1 MNRTRESAT
10 APVQRASTNRTRAI
24 GIAGVCLLGAGIA
37 AAGLRDAPA
46 PGVALTGS
54 WQLDPAKSDD
64 AQAVIDKA
72 RDALIDSR
80 ANSGGLR
87 GGGHFAGAEEAF
99 PAGGGGMTR
108 GGMGGGGLGG
118 GGSWGH
124 NATPAADD
132 PLGGG
137 ADSDAAAG
145 GESRDRTGNAF
156 LTELERNPQ
165 LLAFAAADR
174 EVKVVAD
181 ESEIGCEP
189 GGTIT
194 LSDRLGDGERQCGW
208 QGRAWVIETTRPRS
222 GSRIDRYEFSRNG
235 RSVTYTTLVTGGQMP
250 RIKLTRVYNRV
261 TSSTRPA
268 LQASGTP

>member
-1 MNRTRESAT
+1 MNRRCEPAT
-10 APVQRASTNRTRAI
+10 EVHRAPRCRATAI
-24 GIAGVCLLGAGIA
+24 GIAGVCLLAAGVA

-46 PGVALTGS
+46 PGVVLTGS

-72 RDALIDSR
+72 RDALIDDR
-80 ANSGGLR
+80 ANTGGLR
-87 GGGHFAGAEEAF
+87 GGGHFAGAEGAF

-124 NATPAADD
+124 NATPVADD
-132 PLGGG
+132 ALGG

-165 LLAFAAADR
+165 LLAFAATDR

-181 ESEIGCEP
+181 GSEVGCEP
-189 GGTIT
+189 GGSIT
-194 LSDRLGDGERQCGW
+194 VSDRLGEGERQCGW
-208 QGRAWVIETTRPRS
+208 QGRAWVIETSRPRS
-222 GSRIDRYEFSRNG
+222 GSRTDRYELSRDG
-235 RSVTYTTLVTGGQMP
+235 RSLTYTTLVVGGPLP

-261 TSSTRPA
+261 ASSTRPA